1 MAKNKNISPQNKLVV
16 FQGKEVNQLKMVQ
29 LIMENGQLKSEN
41 GSIID
46 NGQLKIENDGNNE
59 K

>member
-1 MAKNKNISPQNKLVV
+1 MRKT
-16 FQGKEVNQLKMVQ
+16 
-29 LIMENGQLKSEN
+29 MENGSIIDNGQLKNEN